1 MGIKHFLF
9 MEDKIKLIDN
19 LQFNNIEKVLEQF

>member
-1 MGIKHFLF
+1 MDIKHFLF
-9 MEDKIKLIDN
+9 MEVKIKLIDN